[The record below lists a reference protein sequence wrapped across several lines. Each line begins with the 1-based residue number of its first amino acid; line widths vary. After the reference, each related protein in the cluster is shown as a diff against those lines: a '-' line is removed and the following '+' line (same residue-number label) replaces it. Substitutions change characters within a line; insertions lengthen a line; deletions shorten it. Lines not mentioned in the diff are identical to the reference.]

1 MYVCMYRCLFLC
13 VKLTYIN
20 LCPHLQH
27 RRTVFSMINNFPAP
41 RKDALC
47 KSFGAKVYFCPVDIY
62 NFRKGCKAFMC
73 RGRLGSW
80 MW

>member
-1 MYVCMYRCLFLC
+1 MYVCMCRCLFLC

-20 LCPHLQH
+20 VYFMSSLTD

-47 KSFGAKVYFCPVDIY
+47 KSFGARV
-62 NFRKGCKAFMC
+62 
-73 RGRLGSW
+73 
-80 MW
+80 